1 MRQRELQGGRADIQP
16 ERRAGRVQPLRM
28 PQRGGIDRGVVVGG
42 AGAACVA
49 EQAGAVRAS
58 RQDRHIALLRLLQ
71 QRARAVLFQQG
82 VAAGQHHAVERKTRQ
97 YLQGHILLVDAQPDR
112 TARAGRL
119 QLRHRRQG
127 LLQGLAQHVGVV
139 VAVGQ
144 RTDVV
149 QQQHVDV
156 VGAQAFQAGGERTPH
171 TIGAVIERGAPPGH
185 CKAVAAGNSL
195 GVVVDAAADLGRQRV
210 VRARYSGQASAQA
223 RFAQP

>member
-1 MRQRELQGGRADIQP
+1 M
-16 ERRAGRVQPLRM
+16 
-28 PQRGGIDRGVVVGG
+28 
-42 AGAACVA
+42 
-49 EQAGAVRAS
+49 
-58 RQDRHIALLRLLQ
+58 
-71 QRARAVLFQQG
+71 
-82 VAAGQHHAVERKTRQ
+82 
-97 YLQGHILLVDAQPDR
+97 
-112 TARAGRL
+112 
-119 QLRHRRQG
+119 
-127 LLQGLAQHVGVV
+127 GVV

-223 RFAQP
+223 RFAQPIAVVGRAIEMTDAGFERACDRGQCVCLIHFRIQVADRRGAEAQR